1 MKREFLGYVRDNGSV
16 GTRNYVGI
24 MSTVVCA
31 NEVSRAIKNNVKGR
45 TLITH
50 HQGCCQTPPDLKII
64 TDSLISLAKNPN
76 LGAILLVS
84 LGCEGTDTDRIEKEI
99 TAFGKP
105 VKKIVIQKVGGSI
118 NAISEGS
125 VMAEQ
130 LLSKISSCKREKVDI
145 SRLIVG
151 IKCGSSDATSGLAS
165 NPATG
170 AAVDILVKYGGS
182 VIFGETTEFI
192 GAEQILT
199 KRASNKRV
207 SKRLYEIVN
216 GMEKR
221 AKTMGVDMR
230 QGQPTPGNIAGG
242 LSSIEEKSLGAI
254 VKSGSC
260 QIEDVLNYSE
270 FLGNRKGLYIKDT
283 PGREPEALTGFVIGG
298 ASVVLFTTGCG
309 APQGHPVAPVI
320 KICGN
325 LQTVDNLGIHIDV
338 DVSSILTKNSSI
350 KKSGEKIFRE
360 IIDVASGKKVK
371 AEIYNYNETMDI
383 WVKGPVI

>member
-1 MKREFLGYVRDNGSV
+1 MKKEFFGYVRNSGLV

-31 NEVSRAIKNNVKGR
+31 NEVARAIKNNVNEC

-50 HQGCCQTPPDLKII
+50 HQGCCQTPPDLKVI

-84 LGCEGTDTDRIEKEI
+84 LGCEGTNVDRIEKEI

-105 VKKIVIQKVGGSI
+105 VKKIVIQEVGGSI
-118 NAISEGS
+118 NAINEGS
-125 VMAEQ
+125 AMAKQ
-130 LLSKISSCKREKVDI
+130 LLSKISSCRREKVDI

-170 AAVDILVKYGGS
+170 VAVDMLVKSGGS

-207 SKRLYEIVN
+207 SNRIYEIVN
-216 GMEKR
+216 NMEKR

-283 PGREPEALTGFVIGG
+283 PGREPDALTGFVIGG
-298 ASVVLFTTGCG
+298 ASVVLFTTGRG

-325 LQTVDNLGIHIDV
+325 PQTVDNLGVHIDV
-338 DVSSILTKNSSI
+338 DVSSILTKSSSI
-350 KKSGEKIFRE
+350 KKLGEKIFQE

-371 AEIYNYNETMDI
+371 AEICNYNETMEI